1 MSPITVRL
9 RHLGGFLICLW
20 GTFCLPDGLAMAAD
34 SPAQILEK
42 SSAAGE
48 FKQGIAQLEA
58 ELATRPADAEGRFA
72 LGLLQFLSAIDEFA
86 ATQYKFGAGGGT
98 LRSIELPFFRGI
110 PNNPDP
116 APVKYADTQAL
127 LAQLG
132 KSLAIAEKTLAGVE
146 PSQVKFPF
154 RPGLVAF
161 DLNRDG
167 KIGEEESFWSLLGAV
182 NPIIQQF
189 PRDKFLVQV
198 DEGDAVWLCGYCHL
212 LMAFCDVSAAY
223 DTRELFERA
232 GHMFYARPVT
242 PYPWSQENEGGGDSY
257 FSFPSL
263 ANFIALIHLINFEL
277 LDAAKM
283 RSAHAHLLEMIRL
296 SRISWKLIDAETD
309 DNAEWVP
316 NDRQKSVAI
325 GLRISRDQITG
336 WHNVLDEIEALLNGK
351 KLIPFWRG
359 DLSKSKGEKGRGVN
373 LAKVFQAPGRFDM
386 VLWITGTG
394 AQPYLEEGPLSADES
409 WNRLQA
415 VFGGRFFGFAAWFN

>member
-1 MSPITVRL
+1 MSFIHVRL
-9 RHLGGFLICLW
+9 RYLGGFLICL
-20 GTFCLPDGLAMAAD
+20 GGVFFLPDGLAMAAD
-34 SPAQILEK
+34 TPAQILEK
-42 SSAAGE
+42 SSRAGE
-48 FKQGIAQLEA
+48 FKQGIAQLET
-58 ELATRPADAEGRFA
+58 ELAARPAEAEARFA
-72 LGLLQFLSAIDEFA
+72 LGLLQFLGAIDEFA

-98 LRSIELPFFRGI
+98 ARSLELPFFRGI

-127 LAQLG
+127 FAQLG

-146 PSQVKFPF
+146 QSQVKLPF

-167 KIGEEESFWSLLGAV
+167 KIGDEESFWSLLRAV
-182 NPIIQQF
+182 VPPVGQI
-189 PRDKFLVQV
+189 PKDKFLIQV
-198 DEGDAVWLCGYCHL
+198 DEGDAVWLRGYCHL

-223 DTRELFERA
+223 DTRELFERT
-232 GHMFYARPVT
+232 GHMIYAKPVT
-242 PYPWSQENEGGGDSY
+242 PYPWSQEPEGD
-257 FSFPSL
+257 
-263 ANFIALIHLINFEL
+263 ANNIFTFHRIADLIAMIHLINFEL
-277 LDAAKM
+277 VDADKM

-296 SRISWKLIDAETD
+296 SRISWKLIDAESD
-309 DNAEWVP
+309 DDAEWVP

-336 WHNVLDEIEALLNGK
+336 WHHVLEEIEALLNGK

-359 DLSKSKGEKGRGVN
+359 DLSKSKGERGRGVN
-373 LAKVFQAPGRFDM
+373 LAKVFQQPGRFDM

-394 AQPYLEEGPLSADES
+394 AAPYIEEGQLSTDES